1 MMMKKNIF
9 VLLLGLYGSSVF
21 AGLDFDPV
29 QLYLKENSRQRSAT
43 ITMTSNDVPEEKIF
57 EMSAVKWSQNDQGE
71 DVFEPDHN
79 ILINPKNFVIKP
91 NNKQIIR
98 VGFAQPLANEDLKNE
113 QTWRIF
119 FKEVTPVVEQTGMT
133 FLFNVSVPFFVGKQ
147 EKADLAIQAKQ
158 ANKDLVINIK
168 NNANSHIQ
176 ITKLEILDLSKKS
189 VAEKSEMK
197 YLLKGQNHDFN
208 LGSVNLGD
216 LSKYKLMIFTDKSE
230 LPLEMKIKG

>member
-1 MMMKKNIF
+1 MNKIIF
-9 VLLLGLYGSSVF
+9 TLLLGLYSVPVL

-29 QLYLKENSRQRSAT
+29 QMYLKENSRQRSAT
-43 ITMTSNDVPEEKIF
+43 ITLSSKDVPQEKIF
-57 EMSAVKWSQNDQGE
+57 EMSAMKWTQNDKGE
-71 DVFEPDHN
+71 DVLEPDHN

-91 NNKQIIR
+91 ESKQIVR
-98 VGFAQPLANEDLKNE
+98 VGFTQPLTSEDLQNE

-147 EKADLAIQAKQ
+147 DKADLVVQAKQ
-158 ANKDLVINIK
+158 ANKNLIINLK

-176 ITKLEILDLSKKS
+176 ISKLEILDANKKS
-189 VAEKSEMK
+189 VALKSEMK
-197 YLLKGQNHDFN
+197 YLLKGQKHDFD
-208 LGSVNLGD
+208 LGLVNLGD
-216 LSKYKLMIFTDKSE
+216 LSQYKLMIFTDKSD

>member
-1 MMMKKNIF
+1 MNKIIF
-9 VLLLGLYGSSVF
+9 TLLLGLYSAPVL

-29 QLYLKENSRQRSAT
+29 QMYLKENSRQRSAT
-43 ITMTSNDVPEEKIF
+43 ITLSSKDVPQEKIF
-57 EMSAVKWSQNDQGE
+57 EMSAMKWTQNDKGE
-71 DVFEPDHN
+71 DVLEPDHN

-91 NNKQIIR
+91 ESKQIVR
-98 VGFAQPLANEDLKNE
+98 VGFTQPLTSEDLQNE

-147 EKADLAIQAKQ
+147 DKADLVVQAKQ
-158 ANKDLVINIK
+158 ANKNLIINLK

-176 ITKLEILDLSKKS
+176 ISKLEILDANKKS
-189 VAEKSEMK
+189 VALKSEMK
-197 YLLKGQNHDFN
+197 YLLKGQKHDFD
-208 LGSVNLGD
+208 LGTINLGD
-216 LSKYKLMIFTDKSE
+216 LSQYKLMIFTDKSD

>member
-1 MMMKKNIF
+1 MNKIIF
-9 VLLLGLYGSSVF
+9 TLLLGLYSAPVL

-29 QLYLKENSRQRSAT
+29 QMYLKENSRQRSAT
-43 ITMTSNDVPEEKIF
+43 ITLSSKDVPQEKIF
-57 EMSAVKWSQNDQGE
+57 EMSAMKWTQNDKGE
-71 DVFEPDHN
+71 DVLEPDHN

-91 NNKQIIR
+91 ESKQIVR
-98 VGFAQPLANEDLKNE
+98 VGFTQPLTSEDLQNE

-147 EKADLAIQAKQ
+147 DKADLVVQAKQ
-158 ANKDLVINIK
+158 ADKNLIINLK

-176 ITKLEILDLSKKS
+176 ISKLEILDANKKS
-189 VAEKSEMK
+189 VALKSEMK
-197 YLLKGQNHDFN
+197 YLLKGQKHDFD
-208 LGSVNLGD
+208 LGTINLGD
-216 LSKYKLMIFTDKSE
+216 LSQYKLMIFTDKSD